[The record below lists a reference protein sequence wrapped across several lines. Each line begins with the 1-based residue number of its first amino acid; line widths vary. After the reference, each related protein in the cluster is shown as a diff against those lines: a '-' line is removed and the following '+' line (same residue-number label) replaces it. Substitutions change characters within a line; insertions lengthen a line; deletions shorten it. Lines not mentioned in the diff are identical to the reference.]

1 MDAPGSSDAAKGLW
15 YSDPQGPWMPG
26 GLSHQATPW
35 LLTEVVIGVD
45 LDRPGLDKSHIKVL
59 VNSEGQTVFFG
70 V

>member
-1 MDAPGSSDAAKGLW
+1 
-15 YSDPQGPWMPG
+15 MPG
-26 GLSHQATPW
+26 GLSPHAVPW

-59 VNSEGQTVFFG
+59 VNFEGQAVFFG